1 MQPRTTVIGPMTV
14 FGPRGIRPAVPF
26 MPTRPQNPA
35 GIRIEPPPSP
45 PVARGRSPPAT
56 AAEEPADDPPVVL
69 VRSHGLRVTPWR
81 RLTLTLSPPNSLAVV
96 WPARTAPLARSRL
109 TTVASWSATLSANTV
124 DASVS
129 G

>member
-1 MQPRTTVIGPMTV
+1 MQPRTTVSGPITV
-14 FGPRGIRPAVPF
+14 LGPRGIRPAVPF

-35 GIRIEPPPSP
+35 GMRIEPPPSP

-56 AAEEPADDPPVVL
+56 AADEPADDPPVVF

-96 WPARTAPLARSRL
+96 WPTRTAPLPRSRL
-109 TTVASWSATLSANTV
+109 TTVPSCSATRPANAR
-124 DASVS
+124 DAP
-129 G
+129 